1 MILTI
6 LLSFV
11 ASILGSL
18 ASLAIWFHYDLE
30 GFWEHKRHDRIIR
43 EGAKREAKARDDLER
58 DWEHPDLHLGQGESI
73 YFPQADR
80 QHVQAVREF
89 GGQR

>member
-1 MILTI
+1 VIFVLTA

-18 ASLAIWFHYDLE
+18 VALAIWFHYDLE

-43 EGAKREAKARDDLER
+43 EGAKREARARKAFDDHEATLRDFHND
-58 DWEHPDLHLGQGESI
+58 GYES
-73 YFPQADR
+73 
-80 QHVQAVREF
+80 
-89 GGQR
+89 